1 MATSST
7 IGIEPDWVC
16 PDLRSHWA
24 IARVKNSD
32 RYVLQSRTS
41 AEQLIL
47 TADEA
52 CALQHFTGQYTVA
65 KIHQLCQQKQ
75 NKELPP
81 DFLQQLLAKLT
92 ERGIIEIPNMPSPAA
107 AADGPQLKSCVHWIQ
122 RDGVWLLRNPE
133 NITYFQAN
141 QRAKAVI
148 DDLGKRPPQ
157 QIYRRHQISKPE
169 LQNLLKQLSSTGM
182 LEGTEPQKPSRGK
195 FTPLHLLFFRK
206 PLFNPDPWLSRHV
219 DLFRWIWTRPF
230 AFLLL
235 AFLGY
240 SLAIGLDKKGQLM
253 LETGELWNLY
263 GLWLVIPFA
272 LLAMLVVTLHELGH
286 AFTLKHF
293 GGIVPE
299 MGLML
304 IIMMPAAYTNTTD
317 SYHLSRW
324 KRLLVVGAGVLVQFT
339 TAALAI
345 AIWQL
350 SAEDTWPR
358 SLGILL
364 VFASL
369 FTVALNLNPLAKFDG
384 YYLATIIAGINNL
397 RPRSFQFY
405 GRLLQLKS
413 PQEPSNCWLPLTLYA
428 PLCLLYIF
436 SVFGFLFGRILT
448 WSLTEIPTWT
458 LILISLWALYYFAP
472 NPFAFAS
479 QTNNAQTNNP
489 KDTMSQAKSTSTQP
503 HTQTPPK
510 TDTVPQTTDTPQ
522 TQANP
527 QEKSD
532 RAQTPNK
539 FLRRLGILGLIAGA
553 VTAIGFIPM
562 PYRVGGFTELT
573 TKVGARETIRTQLS
587 LSAFIDRIHIRSGD
601 RVEKGDILVQLRS
614 PELEDKIAA
623 LQSELKKAQQRLAE
637 LRTERQEQKQQAQAE
652 LQRAQARLQERQ
664 AKFQRRQQRLQQLQQ
679 GKVTPEIEQLRGE
692 IQGLQTQLEQV
703 NQKIHKYEKVA
714 QEGAIS
720 DQMLSDMKLE
730 REKIQTRI
738 QSKQDRIAILQQ
750 DLRDRVYDLEQ
761 ETQLNLD
768 QTEIAATQINISES
782 DIQAQQQVIADL
794 KQKIQRWES
803 QKQYLTIR
811 APITGTVLA
820 DGNLDLRE
828 GDLIEPNASQPT
840 ALMTIANLQQLVAN
854 VKIRQEDIQFV
865 EAGKS
870 VSFRSKQDKL
880 DPYPAEVHAIGK
892 EVTTDQE
899 TKKRVIPVQVIV
911 DNPQGEDRLRPG
923 GTGYAKIHSQD
934 MFLYQRL
941 GQELVRLLP
950 ARLFPSGNMN
960 DKQNPSES

>member
-7 IGIEPDWVC
+7 IDIEPDWVC

-41 AEQLIL
+41 SEQLIL
-47 TADEA
+47 NADEA

-92 ERGIIEIPNMPSPAA
+92 ERGIIEIPNMPSPTA
-107 AADGPQLKSCVHWIQ
+107 AADGPQLKSCVRWIR

-133 NITYFQAN
+133 NVTYFQAN

-148 DDLGKRPPQ
+148 DDLGKYSPQ
-157 QIYRRHQISKPE
+157 QIYRRHQIGKPE

-182 LEGTEPQKPSRGK
+182 LEGTQPQKPSRGK

-206 PLFNPDPWLSRHV
+206 PLFNPDSWLSRHV

-299 MGLML
+299 MGLMM

-345 AIWQL
+345 AIWQF

-405 GRLLQLKS
+405 GRLLQLKA

-472 NPFAFAS
+472 NPFASSS
-479 QTNNAQTNNP
+479 QTKNAQTSNP
-489 KDTMSQAKSTSTQP
+489 KDTMSHSNTTSTKP
-503 HTQTPPK
+503 NPQTK
-510 TDTVPQTTDTPQ
+510 TETDTATTSAPTTTDNPQ
-522 TQANP
+522 TQEKT

-532 RAQTPNK
+532 RAQSPNK
-539 FLRRLGILGLIAGA
+539 LLRRLGILGLIAGA
-553 VTAIGFIPM
+553 VTAVGFIPM

-573 TKVGARETIRTQLS
+573 TKAGARETIRTQLS
-587 LSAFIDRIHIRSGD
+587 LPAFIDKIHVRSGD
-601 RVEKGDILVQLRS
+601 RVKKGDKLVEFRS
-614 PELEDKIAA
+614 PALENKIDE
-623 LQSELKKAQQRLAE
+623 LQSRFKNEKQKLAE
-637 LRTERQEQKQQAQAE
+637 LRTKRQQQKQQAQAE
-652 LQRAQARLQERQ
+652 LERAQARLQERQ

-703 NQKIHKYEKVA
+703 NQKIRKFEKVA
-714 QEGAIS
+714 QAGAIS

-738 QSKQDRIAILQQ
+738 QSKQDRIAILQKELQ
-750 DLRDRVYDLEQ
+750 DRVHDLKQ

-768 QTEIAATQINISES
+768 RTEIAATQIDISES

-803 QKQYLTIR
+803 KREHLTIR

-828 GDLIEPNASQPT
+828 GDLIEPNSSKPT
-840 ALMTIANLQQLVAN
+840 ALMKIANLQQLVAN

-892 EVTTDQE
+892 EVTTDKE
-899 TKKRVIPVQVIV
+899 TQKRVVPVQVIV
-911 DNPQGEDRLRPG
+911 ENPQGEDRLRPG
-923 GTGYAKIHSQD
+923 GTGYAKIHSRD

-950 ARLFPSGNMN
+950 ARLFPWENE
-960 DKQNPSES
+960 K

>member
-7 IGIEPDWVC
+7 IDIEPDWVC

-41 AEQLIL
+41 SEQLIL
-47 TADEA
+47 NADEA

-92 ERGIIEIPNMPSPAA
+92 ERGIIEIPNMPSPTA
-107 AADGPQLKSCVHWIQ
+107 AADGPQLKSCVRWIR

-133 NITYFQAN
+133 NVTYFQAN

-148 DDLGKRPPQ
+148 DDLGKYSPQ
-157 QIYRRHQISKPE
+157 QIYRRHQIGKPE

-182 LEGTEPQKPSRGK
+182 LEGTQPQKPSRGK

-206 PLFNPDPWLSRHV
+206 PLFNPDSWLSRHV

-299 MGLML
+299 MGLMM

-345 AIWQL
+345 AIWQF

-405 GRLLQLKS
+405 GRLLQLKA

-472 NPFAFAS
+472 NPFASSS
-479 QTNNAQTNNP
+479 QTKNAQTNNP
-489 KDTMSQAKSTSTQP
+489 KDTMSHSNTTSTKP
-503 HTQTPPK
+503 NPQTK
-510 TDTVPQTTDTPQ
+510 TETDTATTSAPTTTDNPQ
-522 TQANP
+522 TQEKT

-532 RAQTPNK
+532 RAQSPNK
-539 FLRRLGILGLIAGA
+539 LLRRLGILGLIAGA
-553 VTAIGFIPM
+553 VTAVGFIPM

-573 TKVGARETIRTQLS
+573 TKAGARETIRTQLS
-587 LSAFIDRIHIRSGD
+587 LPAFIDKIHVRSGD
-601 RVEKGDILVQLRS
+601 RVKKGDKLVEFRS
-614 PELEDKIAA
+614 PALENKIDE
-623 LQSELKKAQQRLAE
+623 LQSRFKNEKQKLAE
-637 LRTERQEQKQQAQAE
+637 LRTKRQQQKQQAQAE
-652 LQRAQARLQERQ
+652 LERAQARLQERQ

-703 NQKIHKYEKVA
+703 NQKIRKFEKVA
-714 QEGAIS
+714 QAGAIS
-720 DQMLSDMKLE
+720 DQMLSDMKLK
-730 REKIQTRI
+730 REKIQTSI
-738 QSKQDRIAILQQ
+738 QSKQDRIAILQKELQ
-750 DLRDRVYDLEQ
+750 DRVHDLKQ

-768 QTEIAATQINISES
+768 RTEIAATQIDISES

-803 QKQYLTIR
+803 KREHLTIR

-828 GDLIEPNASQPT
+828 GDLIEPNSSKPT
-840 ALMTIANLQQLVAN
+840 ALMKIANLQQLVAN

-892 EVTTDQE
+892 EVTTDKE
-899 TKKRVIPVQVIV
+899 TQKRVVPVQVIV
-911 DNPQGEDRLRPG
+911 ENPQGEDRLRPG
-923 GTGYAKIHSQD
+923 GTGYAKIYSQD

-950 ARLFPSGNMN
+950 ARLFPWENE
-960 DKQNPSES
+960 K